1 MCVRACVRACMCVC
15 ACTCMCV
22 CLRKSVR
29 ACVGVCVLQLKY
41 IPDSIK
47 AQQFVPNIF
56 YVSLFESW
64 EDICLLPDSSPY
76 MAATKLGELAPSFQ
90 HAGTHKL
97 TSRTEGCVPTP
108 GP

>member
-1 MCVRACVRACMCVC
+1 MHACVCVRLHVRVSASVRACVRAC
-15 ACTCMCV
+15 
-22 CLRKSVR
+22 
-29 ACVGVCVLQLKY
+29 VCVLQLKY

-76 MAATKLGELAPSFQ
+76 MAATKLGEVAPPFPAWWHS
-90 HAGTHKL
+90 
-97 TSRTEGCVPTP
+97 
-108 GP
+108 